1 MGDYLTPTVQHLPD
15 SCQFRSHAIQ
25 CEYNWCLLFSMSKFG
40 VVQYGTMAPNFVFH
54 ITVPLHM
61 HTYKTHGKVAGV
73 GSIQHRYHH
82 ALKLPAWGT
91 INTNAMYYIPTPTRL
106 DQQVQ
111 TIYATP
117 MPIHTHTYKTGS
129 ISPIYIQ
136 HKCQYILYPHLQD
149 SINKSRLYMQHQC
162 QYIYSH
168 LQDSIN
174 KSRLYMQHQ
183 CQYIYSH
190 LQDSINKSR
199 LYMQHQCQY
208 IYSHLQD
215 SINKSQCRGLYMQHQ
230 CHCIHC
236 KN

>member
-1 MGDYLTPTVQHLPD
+1 MGDYLTPTAQHLPD
-15 SCQFRSHAIQ
+15 SCHHAIQ

-111 TIYATP
+111 YIYNTNANT
-117 MPIHTHTYKTGS
+117 
-129 ISPIYIQ
+129 
-136 HKCQYILYPHLQD
+136 YPHLQD

-174 KSRLYMQHQ
+174 KSRLYICNTNANTYTHT
-183 CQYIYSH
+183 YSVGDYTCNTNATAYTVKTEAC
-190 LQDSINKSR
+190 LV
-199 LYMQHQCQY
+199 C
-208 IYSHLQD
+208 
-215 SINKSQCRGLYMQHQ
+215 G
-230 CHCIHC
+230 
-236 KN
+236 